1 MQHSNLSQGH
11 LLTNKVDI
19 NLNVFGATV
28 MDRISCHVNCANIIT
43 IDNGSTR
50 EWHVKLLK
58 QLAQPTTFCHSMCNS
73 SVLSFST
80 RARDGGLAFGRPRHK
95 IVTKV
100 YTIARGRTSGGQPA
114 QSAFEYAVRESTRP
128 VPM

>member
-19 NLNVFGATV
+19 NLNMFGAIV
-28 MDRISCHVNCANIIT
+28 MDRIRCHVNCTNIIT

-58 QLAQPTTFCHSMCNS
+58 QLAQPTTFCHNMCNNH
-73 SVLSFST
+73 VLSFST
-80 RARDGGLAFGRPRHK
+80 GARDGGLAFG
-95 IVTKV
+95 
-100 YTIARGRTSGGQPA
+100 
-114 QSAFEYAVRESTRP
+114 
-128 VPM
+128 